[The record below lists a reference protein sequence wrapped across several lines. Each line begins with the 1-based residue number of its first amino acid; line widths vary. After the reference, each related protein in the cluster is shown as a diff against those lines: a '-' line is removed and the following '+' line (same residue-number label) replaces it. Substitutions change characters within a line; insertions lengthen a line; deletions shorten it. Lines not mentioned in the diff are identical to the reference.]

1 MEWFVKDFTR
11 NDKFCLGKNTILASY
26 SSPSS
31 QSNMIA
37 AQVLECDTRS
47 IAHVLKQFVREL
59 IPCGTWVVDILHA
72 RLYFCMIYAIYWLF
86 YSSVNK
92 LCTHYDSILCQHTY
106 IDIVDWLSSHKAIVD
121 YFINACAWIYR
132 YNHWY
137 SQLSW
142 AVNRNHSC
150 QPYDGVG
157 WVGEGELNMFARTF
171 YFGNIYIVPLCLTR
185 GQCCAF
191 VPIERNQILAQAWV
205 GGRILH
211 IQSKAKFLVR
221 SNL

>member
-1 MEWFVKDFTR
+1 MKFLSKELSR
-11 NDKFCLGKNTILASY
+11 NLSSYIRDHTILASY
-26 SSPSS
+26 SSTCGKGD
-31 QSNMIA
+31 A
-37 AQVLECDTRS
+37 VRAQVLECETRS

-72 RLYFCMIYAIYWLF
+72 SLYLCMIYAIYWLF

-92 LCTHYDSILCQHTY
+92 LCTHYDSILCQHTC
-106 IDIVDWLSSHKAIVD
+106 IDIVDWLSGHEAIVD

-185 GQCCAF
+185 GQCCTF